1 MEGVIDII
9 AKFGFPIAACL
20 GIGYVFYKIIIRIMD
35 ENKAREEKWTEQSAK
50 MIEAN
55 NNYSN
60 TLKDV
65 ANTIN
70 ISNETNR
77 LLVDKVD
84 THLNNIDDSLRDING
99 KLSKQEVTYD

>member
-1 MEGVIDII
+1 MDEVIDMIG
-9 AKFGFPIAACL
+9 KFGFPITAFLIL
-20 GIGYVFYKIIIRIMD
+20 GYIFIKIIFRIMD
-35 ENKAREEKWTEQSAK
+35 ENKLREDKLREQADK
-50 MIEAN
+50 MVEAN

-70 ISNETNR
+70 TSNETNR

-84 THLNNIDDSLRDING
+84 VHLSNIDDTIKDIND
-99 KLSKQEVTYD
+99 KLGIKG

>member
-1 MEGVIDII
+1 
-9 AKFGFPIAACL
+9 
-20 GIGYVFYKIIIRIMD
+20 
-35 ENKAREEKWTEQSAK
+35 

-70 ISNETNR
+70 TSNETNR

-84 THLNNIDDSLRDING
+84 VHLSNIDESIKDINN
-99 KLSKQEVTYD
+99 KLDSKE

>member
-1 MEGVIDII
+1 MDAVIDII
-9 AKFGFPIAACL
+9 ARFGFPIAACMV
-20 GIGYVFYKIIIRIMD
+20 IGYVFYKIIIRIMD
-35 ENKAREEKWTEQSAK
+35 ENKEREDKLREQNGK

-55 NNYSN
+55 NNYST

-70 ISNETNR
+70 TSNETNR

-84 THLNNIDDSLRDING
+84 VHLSNIDEHIKDIDNKLDS
-99 KLSKQEVTYD
+99 KE

>member
-1 MEGVIDII
+1 MELVDII
-9 AKFGFPIAACL
+9 TQLGFPIGAAIAVGFL
-20 GIGYVFYKIIIRIMD
+20 FYKIIIRILD
-35 ENKAREEKWTEQSAK
+35 ENKERENKLNEQSSK

-70 ISNETNR
+70 VSNETNR

-84 THLNNIDDSLRDING
+84 IHLSNIDESIKDINN
-99 KLSKQEVTYD
+99 KLDSKE

>member
-1 MEGVIDII
+1 MDSAIDII
-9 AKFGFPIAACL
+9 TRFGFPIAACIGL
-20 GIGYVFYKIIIRIMD
+20 GYVFYKLIIRIMD
-35 ENKAREEKWTEQSAK
+35 ENKAREDKLNEQSAK

-84 THLNNIDDSLRDING
+84 THLTNIDESLRDIND
-99 KLSKQEVTYD
+99 KLCK

>member
-1 MEGVIDII
+1 MDAVIDIV
-9 AKFGFPIAACL
+9 AKFGFPIAACII
-20 GIGYVFYKIIIRIMD
+20 IGYVFYKIIIRIMD
-35 ENKAREEKWTEQSAK
+35 ENKEREDKLREQNTQ

-70 ISNETNR
+70 TSNETNR

-84 THLNNIDDSLRDING
+84 IHLSSIDESIKDINT
-99 KLSKQEVTYD
+99 KLDSKE

>member
-1 MEGVIDII
+1 MDNLVDIV
-9 AKFGFPIAACL
+9 AKLGFPIASCMLL
-20 GIGYVFYKIIIRIMD
+20 GLLFYKIIIRIMD
-35 ENKAREEKWTEQSAK
+35 ENRDRENKFSEQNNK

-84 THLNNIDDSLRDING
+84 MHLSSIDESIKDINV
-99 KLSKQEVTYD
+99 KLDKKEQHK